1 MDWPG
6 QSCECEEAELER
18 STQPDRRRV
27 RESSSFF
34 PNKRLGTTVPGDR
47 VLDSRPD
54 DSVCRLQA
62 EEGEGQDPRV
72 CPYVTCAPFSPGENS
87 YRKEMNPHR
96 PGMPG

>member
-6 QSCECEEAELER
+6 QSCGSEEGEAQLEH
-18 STQPDRRRV
+18 STQPDRRRF

-54 DSVCRLQA
+54 DSSV
-62 EEGEGQDPRV
+62 
-72 CPYVTCAPFSPGENS
+72 
-87 YRKEMNPHR
+87 
-96 PGMPG
+96 